1 MKNII
6 KILFIV
12 FCMLFCLS
20 GSTNAAGGTTLV
32 YPPWHHCFGLHK
44 VTQTHL
50 NIFSAFKEEFEN
62 PQGLF
67 CTKLIS
73 KDDSTA
79 DYDDDE
85 LTVFGLNA
93 GTGHIL
99 YNSGLLSLK
108 ISDGSGKEVAGLRN
122 PIDLTGNKYGKLFVA
137 DSGNNRIVCYK
148 LVDDRLKPINI
159 IFEYKNIPFDTP
171 SGVSLDGDCLYV
183 TDSGNDRIAVFKVN
197 DGVKE
202 AQSNFSPEP
211 ELVNPTAIS
220 IASETDEWLYYKD
233 YFMAVVDSFGQRLW
247 KIPAEGEP
255 KIFRYESEEGAGGFS
270 HLDIDYYGNIYVTDT
285 QQNKIHK
292 FDRNL
297 RYIVAIG
304 GKSKE
309 DISFDQPRGIAI
321 YKRFGQIFVSER
333 SGCQYF
339 WVGTDLMRLKARKMT
354 FDKGSG
360 KFSLSLFFLLTEYSM
375 ISIYIETCTGDE
387 RYTLFE
393 DYLFPPGVH
402 DKIIEGKLKELDHI
416 DRDKVKILAIIKP
429 TYSSANY
436 CEVEKRVPLMKYLP
450 QTGENKD

>member
-6 KILFIV
+6 KIFFIV
-12 FCMLFCLS
+12 FCVLFCLS
-20 GSTNAAGGTTLV
+20 GSINADGGTTLV

-50 NIFSAFKEEFEN
+50 NIFSAFKEKFEN

-122 PIDLTGNKYGKLFVA
+122 PIDLTGNKYGELFVA

-148 LVDDRLKPINI
+148 LVDNSLKPINT
-159 IFEYKNIPFDTP
+159 IFEYNNILFDTP

-183 TDSGNDRIAVFKVN
+183 TDSGNDRITVFKVN

-255 KIFRYESEEGAGGFS
+255 KIFRYKSEEGVGGFS

-339 WVGTDLMRLKARKMT
+339 WVGTDLMRLKAKKMT

-375 ISIYIETCTGDE
+375 VSIYIETSTGDKK
-387 RYTLFE
+387 YTLFE

-402 DKIIEGKLKELDHI
+402 DKIIEGKLKEVDYI

-436 CEVEKRVPLMKYLP
+436 CEVEKRIPLMKYIP
-450 QTGENKD
+450 QTGENRD